1 MGPPVEPASR
11 RAVALTYPSVV
22 NPPLPPGR
30 HGVWLAQITL
40 IRDMLRCFAANC
52 TKAAATDRSLQEYLK
67 IMPMCAA
74 AVAR

>member
-1 MGPPVEPASR
+1 MACGLR
-11 RAVALTYPSVV
+11 
-22 NPPLPPGR
+22 
-30 HGVWLAQITL
+30 QITL

-67 IMPMCAA
+67 SMPMCAA